1 MFKKKA
7 DKEINIGSQ
16 PEQEEES
23 VLKKKIKR
31 EESEPALEPEPE
43 VVIIPRAVSLPI
55 QPLPI
60 VVPEPKVVTDI
71 YTKYGGWIFKNGKV
85 FIKEISW
92 SLTEEAKSGI
102 VPERMKPYFD
112 VRSMA
117 SFSRQIKKQR

>member
-31 EESEPALEPEPE
+31 EESEPEPE
-43 VVIIPRAVSLPI
+43 VVIIPRAVPLPI

-60 VVPEPKVVTDI
+60 VVPEPEVVTDI

-92 SLTEEAKSGI
+92 PRTEEAKSGV
-102 VPERMKPYFD
+102 VPERKKPYFD
-112 VRSMA
+112 DASMVLA
-117 SFSRQIKKQR
+117 VRQIKKQR